1 MSARPPTARL
11 ANRAKTRGP
20 SRAFALA
27 FAALALAVVAFVA
40 QAIDPI
46 EFRDAAEERRFQA
59 LAKELR
65 CLVCQNESL
74 ADSTAGLAQDLRRDL
89 IEQIRSGADD
99 AQIKA
104 YLTERYGDFILYRP
118 PVKPTTW
125 LLWFGP
131 IAMFAIAAV
140 VLVVIVR
147 RKAAAGKDET
157 VDFASGDW
165 E

>member
-1 MSARPPTARL
+1 MIARL
-11 ANRAKTRGP
+11 FAGLLLVLI
-20 SRAFALA
+20 AFT
-27 FAALALAVVAFVA
+27 A

-46 EFRDAAEERRFQA
+46 QFKDAAEEARFQA

-89 IEQIRSGADD
+89 IEQMRTGADD
-99 AQIKA
+99 RQIKA
-104 YLTERYGDFILYRP
+104 YLTDRYGDFILYKP

-131 IAMFAIAAV
+131 AAMFAVAFF
-140 VLVVIVR
+140 VLIRVVR
-147 RKAAAGKDET
+147 RNGPVAGDDAADI
-157 VDFASGDW
+157 ASGDW

>member
-1 MSARPPTARL
+1 MIARL
-11 ANRAKTRGP
+11 FAGLLLVLI
-20 SRAFALA
+20 AFA
-27 FAALALAVVAFVA
+27 A

-46 EFRDAAEERRFQA
+46 QFKDAAEEARFQA

-89 IEQIRSGADD
+89 IEQMRTGADD
-99 AQIKA
+99 RQIKA
-104 YLTERYGDFILYRP
+104 YLTDRYGDFILYKP

-131 IAMFAIAAV
+131 AAMFAVALF
-140 VLVVIVR
+140 VLIRVVR
-147 RKAAAGKDET
+147 RNGPVVGDDAADI
-157 VDFASGDW
+157 ASGDW

>member
-1 MSARPPTARL
+1 MTAFFPSEALADRGVASAF
-11 ANRAKTRGP
+11 
-20 SRAFALA
+20 SRSFALA
-27 FAALALAVVAFVA
+27 FAAAILAFVA
-40 QAIDPI
+40 FAAHAIDPI

-99 AQIKA
+99 AQIKS

-131 IAMFAIAAV
+131 IAMFAIAV
-140 VLVVIVR
+140 LVLVVFVR
-147 RKAAAGKDET
+147 RKAVAAKDET

>member
-1 MSARPPTARL
+1 MIARL
-11 ANRAKTRGP
+11 
-20 SRAFALA
+20 FAGLL
-27 FAALALAVVAFVA
+27 LALAAFAA

-46 EFRDAAEERRFQA
+46 EFRDAAEEARFQS
-59 LAKELR
+59 LARELR

-89 IEQIRSGADD
+89 IEQIRSGANDEE
-99 AQIKA
+99 IKR
-104 YLTERYGDFILYRP
+104 YLTDRYGDFILYKP

-131 IAMFAIAAV
+131 AAMLAVAAF
-140 VLVVIVR
+140 VLIRIVR
-147 RKAAAGKDET
+147 RNGPVAGDDAADI
-157 VDFASGDW
+157 ASGDW

>member
-1 MSARPPTARL
+1 MIVRCL
-11 ANRAKTRGP
+11 AALLFL
-20 SRAFALA
+20 SMAFA
-27 FAALALAVVAFVA
+27 A

-46 EFRDAAEERRFQA
+46 QFKDAAEEARFQS

-89 IEQIRSGADD
+89 IGQIRSGADD
-99 AQIKA
+99 KQIKT
-104 YLTERYGDFILYRP
+104 YLTDRYGDFILYKP

-131 IAMFAIAAV
+131 AAMFAVALF
-140 VLVVIVR
+140 VLIRIVR
-147 RKAAAGKDET
+147 RNGPVAGDDAADI
-157 VDFASGDW
+157 ASGDW